1 MIEQLLRRIAE
12 EIAPCPFVAGI
23 VLGGSRATG
32 TATENSDIDI
42 GIYYDRERMDFERL
56 NGIAAGLD
64 DQRRENLVCRE
75 GEWGNWV
82 NCGGWLTVKGYHVD
96 LILRDIARVRDILD
110 RTERG
115 ETAAHYQTGHPHGYI
130 DAVYRGELAAG
141 KVLYARD
148 QSFTEMK
155 ERAEVYPEE
164 LRRALISFFMFE
176 AKFSCMLA
184 EGNGRGEDLYY
195 VAGHL
200 FRSVSALNQVLFALN
215 RTYCLNEKKAV
226 RRIREFPVTL
236 PDYDRRVNGIFGLTA
251 GTLAPCIQALGKL
264 CGEAEELVDRK
275 MRPAGDKNP

>member
-1 MIEQLLRRIAE
+1 
-12 EIAPCPFVAGI
+12 
-23 VLGGSRATG
+23 
-32 TATENSDIDI
+32 
-42 GIYYDRERMDFERL
+42 MDFERL
-56 NGIAAGLD
+56 NGIASGLD
-64 DQRRENLVCRE
+64 DQHRENLVCRE

-130 DAVYRGELAAG
+130 DAMYRGELAAG
-141 KVLYARD
+141 KALYARD

-184 EGNGRGEDLYY
+184 EGNGRGGGSLLCGGAPVPLGLGPEP
-195 VAGHL
+195 G
-200 FRSVSALNQVLFALN
+200 
-215 RTYCLNEKKAV
+215 AV
-226 RRIREFPVTL
+226 RLKPDLL
-236 PDYDRRVNGIFGLTA
+236 P
-251 GTLAPCIQALGKL
+251 
-264 CGEAEELVDRK
+264 E
-275 MRPAGDKNP
+275 